1 MNMEWLNEDDTM
13 MSTLLDLNTMPQA
26 FTSKEEPENKLMFV
40 QDPSALPANAKQ
52 QKKIRFK
59 EPIFMKEMAQPSQRK
74 KKAEVSSDSEDDLPS
89 AEQLKTM
96 TTKERR
102 QFRNRISARNFR
114 VRRKEYIVQLE
125 QRLDEKENTISELK
139 RENEK
144 LRKANKALVDQMIS
158 QPPLVPS
165 PPQVYPSEEFVSSS
179 SSEGQSSPE
188 PFPFPLDNLYN
199 FSLFD
204 QPDQPT
210 FNPDTF
216 NTDSFN
222 SFFLNHAALPDLDF
236 HRVLSEKM
244 GTETIEEG
252 QEALADHPLL
262 GAALMSIVLRHTM
275 SLEYV
280 VSVAKQFTKEEKQE
294 VEDREEVEEKQAEE
308 TKNQKKIET
317 ETGTETGRLP
327 ATKDEIYEY
336 IFNHCFGWYAF
347 ARAKG
352 KSHSAIMDRIEKILE
367 EDSSCSKYF
376 YKKIRPGQEMPKLRE
391 HNPRKTLTTYCKVA
405 ATLLKNPKRMMNV
418 GRVLKDKIEFPQ
430 IHKLTKP
437 EGDLRI
443 ST

>member
-1 MNMEWLNEDDTM
+1 MDNNQMNMEWLNEDNTM
-13 MSTLLDLNTMPQA
+13 MSTLLDLNTIPQT
-26 FTSKEEPENKLMFV
+26 FTSKEEPENKL
-40 QDPSALPANAKQ
+40 
-52 QKKIRFK
+52 IFK
-59 EPIFMKEMAQPSQRK
+59 EPIFMKEMAQPSQKK

-96 TTKERR
+96 TSKERR

-125 QRLDEKENTISELK
+125 QRLDEKENTITELK

-165 PPQVYPSEEFVSSS
+165 PPQIHPSEEFVSSS

-188 PFPFPLDNLYN
+188 PFSFPLDNLYS
-199 FSLFD
+199 FGLFD
-204 QPDQPT
+204 HPDQPT

-222 SFFLNHAALPDLDF
+222 SLFLNHAALPDLDF

-244 GTETIEEG
+244 GAETTEEG
-252 QEALADHPLL
+252 QEILANHPLL
-262 GAALMSIVLRHTM
+262 GAALMSIILRHTM

-280 VSVAKQFTKEEKQE
+280 VSVTKQFTKEKKQE
-294 VEDREEVEEKQAEE
+294 VEDRQEVEENQTDK

-317 ETGTETGRLP
+317 ETGRLP
-327 ATKDEIYEY
+327 VTKDEIYEY

-352 KSHSAIMDRIEKILE
+352 KSHSAIMAQIQKILG
-367 EDSSCSKYF
+367 EDSSCSKHF
-376 YKKIRPGQEMPKLRE
+376 YKKIRPGQEMPEIRE
-391 HNPRKTLTTYCKVA
+391 RNSCKALTTYCKVA
-405 ATLLKNPKRMMNV
+405 ATLLKNPKRMMNIS
-418 GRVLKDKIEFPQ
+418 RVLKDKIEFPQ
-430 IHKLTKP
+430 IHKSTKP